1 MGLILTVIR
10 DSQLREMMKS
20 KRHYAPFLAIA
31 VAIGFATFVSE
42 NNAHAQLFP
51 RLRARLEP
59 LLQPQPLPNPAVQPN
74 PAAVQPQPRAQ
85 TPLRPVQPIVRPRTI
100 TPPVTSRPA
109 ATPSGGSLGVDVEQ
123 MNVAMQG
130 LRVTRISAHSRADD
144 AGLREGDMIVA
155 IDGQETPT
163 IQSVVAVLSQRRAG
177 ESVVARVIRGRQ
189 IGQLTIPLVE
199 KSISDNPVASAKPA
213 TSQPE
218 RRQPKVAS
226 NPTEPAKSVLV
237 PNEPAVSVPADTP
250 SSVASSSAAS
260 SSVASDSML
269 RRLGIAVEDA
279 QVVRGA
285 VVTEIQSESVG
296 ERLGFQISDRIVSVD
311 GEFVFTA
318 QRFES
323 RLQQWDADKPL
334 KLQLIRDE
342 RLLTLSLD
350 PASTLGGDTVAKS
363 AGGKPGEATGNPGDG
378 GGDAGSMLEGV
389 GAALGN
395 FLAGQKKQT
404 SDAARGRTSSAP
416 TAKSLTPPD
425 PVAKAAAAMDAD
437 PLAFG
442 DEEAIDQAA
451 FEELATPKVAP
462 VERAF
467 DTDPLTR
474 PRSETKSKADSP
486 SNEMLELPAG
496 KVSAAPS
503 GDVTSKRGKELE
515 AEIERLERQ
524 LEEMKAKAA
533 EKK

>member
-1 MGLILTVIR
+1 
-10 DSQLREMMKS
+10 MMKS

-250 SSVASSSAAS
+250 SSVASSSVAS

-269 RRLGIAVEDA
+269 KRLGIAVEDA

-363 AGGKPGEATGNPGDG
+363 TGGKPGEASGNPGDG

-404 SDAARGRTSSAP
+404 SDAASGKTSSAP

-474 PRSETKSKADSP
+474 RRSETKSKADSP